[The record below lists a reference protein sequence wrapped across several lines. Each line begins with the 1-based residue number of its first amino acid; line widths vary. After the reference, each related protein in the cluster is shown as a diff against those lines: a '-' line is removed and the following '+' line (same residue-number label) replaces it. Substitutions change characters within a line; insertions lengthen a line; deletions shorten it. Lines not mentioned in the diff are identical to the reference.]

1 LLKERQLKA
10 KLAINL
16 KGDDMLDTKIISQL
30 QKIVGKEAVLTAKED
45 LNAYSYDGTTT
56 WAHLPDVVVLPT
68 TAEQVSQ
75 ILKLADENRVPVT
88 PRGAGT
94 NVSGGSI
101 PIKGGIVLCTTRM
114 TKILDINKTNLT
126 ATVEP
131 GVVLQD
137 FNMALAKEGLFY
149 PPDPQS
155 FLGCTIGGTV
165 AENAGGPYCVKYGVT
180 KQYVVGLEVVLAN
193 GYVMKLGGVT
203 VKNRTGYELMMLFIG
218 SEGTLGIITKVTLR
232 LLPMPPAS
240 KTMMAVFDDMSAGG
254 QAVSNILARGVIPAK
269 VEFVDNFVIRRIEE
283 MTPMGLPVDAKA
295 LLLLQ
300 ADGSPAAVEVESG
313 QIVDI
318 LKKSGAKE
326 VKVAQ
331 DASEA
336 AKYWGMRRAGFAA
349 VFGAAKTVM
358 AEDVAV
364 PRDKLAEFIHK
375 LEEISQRTGFFI
387 QCLGHAGDGNLHPA
401 IFTDVSDKENFAK
414 AQQTME
420 EIFEAALSLGGVLSG
435 EHGIGLEKQRF
446 LSRAMDPV
454 ALDLMKKIKG
464 LLDPNH
470 ILNPGKIW
478 EEEA

>member
-1 LLKERQLKA
+1 MLETKLVSQLK
-10 KLAINL
+10 
-16 KGDDMLDTKIISQL
+16 KII
-30 QKIVGKEAVLTAKED
+30 GKEGVLTAKED

-56 WAHLPDVVVLPT
+56 WTHMPDVVVLPT
-68 TAEQVSQ
+68 TTEQVSQ
-75 ILKLADENRVPVT
+75 VLKLSNENKIPVT

-114 TKILDINKTNLT
+114 NKILDINKTNLT

-137 FNMALAKEGLFY
+137 LNMALAKQSLFY

-155 FLGCTIGGTV
+155 FLGCTMGGTV

-180 KQYVVGLEVVLAN
+180 KQYLLGLEVVLAN
-193 GYVMKLGGVT
+193 GYIMKLGGVT
-203 VKNRTGYELMMLFIG
+203 VKNRTGYELVMLFTG
-218 SEGTLGIITKVTLR
+218 SEGTLGVITKITVR

-240 KTMMAVFDDMSAGG
+240 KTMMAVFDDMVVGG
-254 QAVSNILARGVIPAK
+254 QAVSNIIASGVVPAK

-283 MTPMGLPVDAKA
+283 MTPMGLPVEANA

-300 ADGSPAAVEVESG
+300 ADGSPAAVEADSE

-326 VKVAQ
+326 VKVAK
-331 DASEA
+331 DANEA
-336 AKYWGMRRAGFAA
+336 AMYWKMRSGGFAA
-349 VFGAAKTVM
+349 VFGAAHTVM

-364 PRDKLAEFIHK
+364 PRDKLAEFIRK
-375 LEEISQRTGFFI
+375 LGEISKKSGFFI
-387 QCLGHAGDGNLHPA
+387 QFLGHAGDGNLHPS
-401 IFTDVSDKENFAK
+401 IFTDIRNEEEFAR
-414 AQQTME
+414 AQKTME
-420 EIFEAALSLGGVLSG
+420 EIFETALSLGGVLSG

-446 LSRAMDPV
+446 LKKAMDPV

-464 LLDPNH
+464 IVDPNN

-478 EEEA
+478 EEEGV

>member
-1 LLKERQLKA
+1 
-10 KLAINL
+10 
-16 KGDDMLDTKIISQL
+16 MLETKIISQL
-30 QKIVGKEAVLTAKED
+30 EKILGKGAVLTSKED

-68 TAEQVSQ
+68 TTEQVSQ
-75 ILKLADENRVPVT
+75 ILKLANEKRIPVT

-101 PIKGGIVLCTTRM
+101 PIKGGIVLCTVRM
-114 TKILDINKTNLT
+114 NKILDINKTNFT

-131 GVVLQD
+131 GVILQD
-137 FNMALAKEGLFY
+137 FNMALAKQGLFY

-155 FLGCTIGGTV
+155 FLGCTMGGTV

-180 KQYVVGLEVVLAN
+180 KQYVLGLEVVLAN

-203 VKNRTGYELMMLFIG
+203 VKNRTGYELVMLFTG
-218 SEGTLGIITKVTLR
+218 SEGTLGVITKITLR
-232 LLPMPPAS
+232 LLPMPPAN
-240 KTMMAVFDDMSAGG
+240 KTMMAVFDDMVVGG
-254 QAVSNILARGVIPAK
+254 EAVSNIMASGVVPAK
-269 VEFVDNFVIRRIEE
+269 IEFVDNFVLRRIEE
-283 MTPMGLPVDAKA
+283 MTPMGLPVEAKA
-295 LLLLQ
+295 LLLIQ
-300 ADGSPAAVEVESG
+300 ADGSPAAVEAESK

-326 VKVAQ
+326 IKVAK
-331 DASEA
+331 DAAEA
-336 AKYWGMRRAGFAA
+336 ARYWKMRSAGFAA
-349 VFGAAKTVM
+349 TFGAAKTVL

-364 PRDKLAEFIHK
+364 PRDKLADFIRM

-387 QCLGHAGDGNLHPA
+387 SYLGHAGDGNLHPA
-401 IFTDVSDKENFAK
+401 IFTDISDKKNFAK
-414 AQQTME
+414 AQETME

-446 LSRAMDPV
+446 LKRAMDPV
-454 ALDLMKKIKG
+454 ALNLMRKIKG
-464 LLDPNH
+464 ILDPNH

-478 EEEA
+478 EEERV

>member
-1 LLKERQLKA
+1 MLEA
-10 KLAINL
+10 KV
-16 KGDDMLDTKIISQL
+16 ISKL
-30 QKIVGKEAVLTAKED
+30 EKIVGKEAVLTSKED

-56 WAHLPDVVVLPT
+56 WAHMPDVVVLPT
-68 TAEQVSQ
+68 SSEQVSQ
-75 ILKLADENRVPVT
+75 ILKLANENRIPVT
-88 PRGAGT
+88 PRGGGT

-114 TKILDINKTNLT
+114 NKILDINKTNLT
-126 ATVEP
+126 VTVES

-137 FNMALAKEGLFY
+137 LNMALAKEGLFY

-155 FLGCTIGGTV
+155 FFGCTMGGNV

-180 KQYVVGLEVVLAN
+180 KQYVLGLEVVLAN
-193 GYVMKLGGVT
+193 GYIMKLGGVT
-203 VKNRTGYELMMLFIG
+203 VKNRTGYELTMLFTG
-218 SEGTLGIITKVTLR
+218 SEGTLGVITKITLR

-240 KTMMAVFDDMSAGG
+240 KTMMAIFDDMAVGG
-254 QAVSNILARGVIPAK
+254 QAVSNIMGSGVMPAK

-283 MTPMGLPVDAKA
+283 KTPMGLPVDANA

-300 ADGSPAAVEVESG
+300 ADGSPAAVEADTG

-326 VKVAQ
+326 VKVAK
-331 DASEA
+331 DANEA
-336 AKYWGMRRAGFAA
+336 AMYWKMRSGGFAA
-349 VFGAAKTVM
+349 VFSAAHTVM

-364 PRDKLAEFIHK
+364 PRDKLAEFIRK
-375 LEEISQRTGFFI
+375 LGEISKKSGFFI
-387 QCLGHAGDGNLHPA
+387 QFLGHAGDGNLHPS
-401 IFTDVSDKENFAK
+401 IFTDIRNKEEFAR
-414 AQQTME
+414 AQETME
-420 EIFEAALSLGGVLSG
+420 EIFDAALSLGGVLSG

-446 LSRAMDPV
+446 LKKAMDPV

-464 LLDPNH
+464 ILDPNN

-478 EEEA
+478 EEEGA

>member
-1 LLKERQLKA
+1 MLEA
-10 KLAINL
+10 K
-16 KGDDMLDTKIISQL
+16 MISKL
-30 QKIVGKEAVLTAKED
+30 EKIVGKEAVLTSKED

-56 WAHLPDVVVLPT
+56 WAHMPDVVVLPT
-68 TAEQVSQ
+68 SSEQVSQ
-75 ILKLADENRVPVT
+75 ILKLANENRIPVT
-88 PRGAGT
+88 PRGGGT

-114 TKILDINKTNLT
+114 NKILDINKTNLT
-126 ATVEP
+126 VTVES

-137 FNMALAKEGLFY
+137 LNMALAKEGLFY

-155 FLGCTIGGTV
+155 FFGCTMGGNV

-180 KQYVVGLEVVLAN
+180 KQYVLGLEVVLAN
-193 GYVMKLGGVT
+193 GYIMKLGGVT
-203 VKNRTGYELMMLFIG
+203 VKNRTGYELIMLFTG
-218 SEGTLGIITKVTLR
+218 SEGTLGVITKITLR

-240 KTMMAVFDDMSAGG
+240 KTMMAIFDDMAVGG
-254 QAVSNILARGVIPAK
+254 QAVSNILGSGVVPAK

-283 MTPMGLPVDAKA
+283 KTPMGLPVDANA

-300 ADGSPAAVEVESG
+300 ADGSPAAVEADTG

-326 VKVAQ
+326 VKVAK
-331 DASEA
+331 DANEA
-336 AKYWGMRRAGFAA
+336 AGYWKMRSGGFAA
-349 VFGAAKTVM
+349 VFSAAHTVM

-364 PRDKLAEFIHK
+364 PRDKLAEFIRK
-375 LEEISQRTGFFI
+375 LGEISKKSGFFI
-387 QCLGHAGDGNLHPA
+387 QFLGHAGDGNLHPS
-401 IFTDVSDKENFAK
+401 IFTDIRNEEEFAR
-414 AQQTME
+414 AQKTMG
-420 EIFEAALSLGGVLSG
+420 EIFDAALSLGGVLSG

-446 LSRAMDPV
+446 LKKAMDPV

-464 LLDPNH
+464 ILDPNN

-478 EEEA
+478 EEEGA

>member
-1 LLKERQLKA
+1 
-10 KLAINL
+10 
-16 KGDDMLDTKIISQL
+16 MLEARIISQL
-30 QKIVGKEAVLTAKED
+30 QKTAGKEAVLTSKED

-56 WAHLPDVVVLPT
+56 WAHMPDVVVLPT
-68 TAEQVSQ
+68 TTEQVSQ
-75 ILKLADENRVPVT
+75 ILKLANENKIPVT
-88 PRGAGT
+88 PRGGGT

-101 PIKGGIVLCTTRM
+101 PIKGGIVLCITRM
-114 TKILDINKTNLT
+114 NKILNINKTNFT
-126 ATVEP
+126 AIVEP

-180 KQYVVGLEVVLAN
+180 KQYVLGLEVVLAN

-203 VKNRTGYELMMLFIG
+203 VKNRTGYELMMLFTG
-218 SEGTLGIITKVTLR
+218 SEGTLGVITKITLR
-232 LLPMPPAS
+232 LLPMPPAN
-240 KTMMAVFDDMSAGG
+240 KTMMAIFDDMAVGG
-254 QAVSNILARGVIPAK
+254 QAVSNIMASGVVPAK

-300 ADGSPAAVEVESG
+300 ADGSPAAVEAESE
-313 QIVDI
+313 QIIDI
-318 LKKSGAKE
+318 LKKSGARE
-326 VKVAQ
+326 VKVAK
-331 DASEA
+331 DANEA
-336 AKYWGMRRAGFAA
+336 AMYWKMRSAGFAA
-349 VFGAAKTVM
+349 VFGAARTVM

-364 PRDKLAEFIHK
+364 PRDKLAEFIQK
-375 LEEISQRTGFFI
+375 LGEISQRTGFFI
-387 QCLGHAGDGNLHPA
+387 QYLGHAGDGNLHPSV
-401 IFTDVSDKENFAK
+401 FTDIRNKEEFAR
-414 AQQTME
+414 AQKVIE
-420 EIFEAALSLGGVLSG
+420 EIFDTALSLGGVLSG

-446 LSRAMDPV
+446 LKRAMDPV
-454 ALDLMKKIKG
+454 ALDLMKKIKD

-478 EEEA
+478 EEEL

>member
-1 LLKERQLKA
+1 
-10 KLAINL
+10 
-16 KGDDMLDTKIISQL
+16 MLEKKVISQL
-30 QKIVGKEAVLTAKED
+30 EKIVGREAVLTSKED

-56 WAHLPDVVVLPT
+56 WTHMPDVVVLPT

-75 ILKLADENRVPVT
+75 ILKLANEGRIPVT

-114 TKILDINKTNLT
+114 NKILDINKTNLT

-137 FNMALAKEGLFY
+137 FNIALAKQGLFY

-155 FLGCTIGGTV
+155 FLGCTMGGTI

-180 KQYVVGLEVVLAN
+180 KQYVLGLEVVLAN
-193 GYVMKLGGVT
+193 GYIMKLGGVT
-203 VKNRTGYELMMLFIG
+203 VKNRTGYELAMLFTG
-218 SEGTLGIITKVTLR
+218 SEGTLGVITKITLR
-232 LLPMPPAS
+232 LMPLPPAN
-240 KTMMAVFDDMSAGG
+240 KTVMAVFDDMAAGG
-254 QAVSNILARGVIPAK
+254 QAVSNIMASGVVPAK
-269 VEFVDNFVIRRIEE
+269 IEFVDNFVLRRIEE

-295 LLLLQ
+295 LLLIQ
-300 ADGSPAAVEVESG
+300 ADGSPAAVEAETK

-318 LKKSGAKE
+318 LEKSGAKE
-326 VKVAQ
+326 IKVAK
-331 DASEA
+331 DANEA
-336 AKYWGMRRAGFAA
+336 AMYWKMRSAGFAA
-349 VFGAAKTVM
+349 TFGAAHTVM

-364 PRDKLAEFIHK
+364 PRDKLPEFIRK
-375 LEEISQRTGFFI
+375 LDEISQRTGFFI
-387 QCLGHAGDGNLHPA
+387 SYLGHAGDGNLHPS
-401 IFTDVSDKENFAK
+401 IFTDIRKKEEFAR
-414 AQQTME
+414 AQEAME

-446 LSRAMDPV
+446 LKRAMDPV
-454 ALDLMKKIKG
+454 ALNLMRKIKD

-478 EEEA
+478 EEERV

>member
-1 LLKERQLKA
+1 MLKA
-10 KLAINL
+10 
-16 KGDDMLDTKIISQL
+16 KIISQL
-30 QKIVGKEAVLTAKED
+30 QKIGGKEAVLTSRED

-56 WAHLPDVVVLPT
+56 WAHMPDVVVLPT
-68 TAEQVSQ
+68 TTEQVSR
-75 ILKLADENRVPVT
+75 ILKLANENRIPVT

-114 TKILDINKTNLT
+114 NKILNINKTNLT
-126 ATVEP
+126 AIVEP

-137 FNMALAKEGLFY
+137 FNIALAKEGLFY

-180 KQYVVGLEVVLAN
+180 KQYVLGLEVVLAN

-203 VKNRTGYELMMLFIG
+203 VKNRTGYELMMLFTG
-218 SEGTLGIITKVTLR
+218 SEGTLGVITKITLR

-240 KTMMAVFDDMSAGG
+240 KTMMAIFDDMAVGG
-254 QAVSNILARGVIPAK
+254 QAVSNILASGVVPAK
-269 VEFVDNFVIRRIEE
+269 IEFVDNFVLRRIEE
-283 MTPMGLPVDAKA
+283 MSPMGLPVDAKA

-300 ADGSPAAVEVESG
+300 ADGSPSAVEAESA

-326 VKVAQ
+326 IKVAK

-336 AKYWGMRRAGFAA
+336 AMYWKMRSAGFAA
-349 VFGAAKTVM
+349 TFGAAHTVM

-364 PRDKLAEFIHK
+364 PRDKLAEFIQK
-375 LEEISQRTGFFI
+375 LDEISQRTGFFI
-387 QCLGHAGDGNLHPA
+387 SYLGHAGDGNLHPS
-401 IFTDVSDKENFAK
+401 IFTDIRKKEEFARAQK
-414 AQQTME
+414 AME

-446 LSRAMDPV
+446 LKRAMDPV
-454 ALDLMKKIKG
+454 ALDLMKKIKKM
-464 LLDPNH
+464 LDPNN

-478 EEEA
+478 EEKA

>member
-1 LLKERQLKA
+1 
-10 KLAINL
+10 
-16 KGDDMLDTKIISQL
+16 MLEKKIISQL
-30 QKIVGKEAVLTAKED
+30 QRIAGKEAVLTAKED

-56 WAHLPDVVVLPT
+56 WAHMPDVVVLPT
-68 TAEQVSQ
+68 TTEQVSR
-75 ILKLADENRVPVT
+75 ILKLANDSRVPVT

-114 TKILDINKTNLT
+114 NKILNINKTNL
-126 ATVEP
+126 AAIVEP

-137 FNMALAKEGLFY
+137 FNNALAREGLFY

-180 KQYVVGLEVVLAN
+180 KQYVLGLEVVLAN

-203 VKNRTGYELMMLFIG
+203 VKNRTGYELVMLFTG
-218 SEGTLGIITKVTLR
+218 SEGTLGVITKITLR
-232 LLPMPPAS
+232 LLPMPPAN
-240 KTMMAVFDDMSAGG
+240 KTMMAVFDDMAVGG
-254 QAVSNILARGVIPAK
+254 QAVSNILASGVVPAK
-269 VEFVDNFVIRRIEE
+269 IEFVDNFVIRRIEE
-283 MTPMGLPVDAKA
+283 MMPMGLPLNAKA
-295 LLLLQ
+295 LLLIQ
-300 ADGSPAAVEVESG
+300 TDGSPAAVEAESQ
-313 QIVDI
+313 QIIDI

-326 VKVAQ
+326 IKVAK

-336 AKYWGMRRAGFAA
+336 AMYWKMRSAGFAA
-349 VFGAAKTVM
+349 TFGAAHTVM

-364 PRDKLAEFIHK
+364 PRDRLAEFIQR
-375 LEEISQRTGFFI
+375 LEEISKRTGFFI
-387 QCLGHAGDGNLHPA
+387 SYLGHAGDGNLHPS
-401 IFTDVSDKENFAK
+401 IFTDIRKKEEFAR
-414 AQQTME
+414 AQEAME

-446 LSRAMDPV
+446 LKRAMDPI
-454 ALDLMKKIKG
+454 ALNLMRKIKAI
-464 LLDPNH
+464 LDPNH

-478 EEEA
+478 EEEV